1 MVVVLALGGIVSFL
15 SFALGGIAAVLL
27 LCMAWES
34 RRYELCE
41 GECLFYVRLS
51 MCFVII
57 AVMGFFSCG
66 DIESLTFD
74 EKEPTVDV
82 LETRQ
87 LRAFDEND
95 DDGIHI
101 DRRKTNLAVY
111 VSESIDVGESEKS
124 GSYTVMEDELGDGG
138 IKEASYPKDET
149 RMYEDATAETAR
161 VEEVDEVWLES
172 VRGGFEPYRVCGF
185 AVPPS
190 LRRTGV
196 RLPFVEMYN
205 AEEGREAVL
214 LNPNN
219 FIRSAT
225 VRVTR

>member
-149 RMYEDATAETAR
+149 RMYEDATAAETAR
-161 VEEVDEVWLES
+161 VEEVEVSTVTKVHGIWLVFPIEGEYTVS
-172 VRGGFEPYRVCGF
+172 DKEYRIH
-185 AVPPS
+185 VPAGT
-190 LRRTGV
+190 LDMARIGETG
-196 RLPFVEMYN
+196 ETG
-205 AEEGREAVL
+205 E
-214 LNPNN
+214 
-219 FIRSAT
+219 
-225 VRVTR
+225 

>member
-1 MVVVLALGGIVSFL
+1 LKDIGGRGTPVLVVVLALGGIVSFL

-95 DDGIHI
+95 EP
-101 DRRKTNLAVY
+101 RRL
-111 VSESIDVGESEKS
+111 
-124 GSYTVMEDELGDGG
+124 
-138 IKEASYPKDET
+138 
-149 RMYEDATAETAR
+149 R
-161 VEEVDEVWLES
+161 V
-172 VRGGFEPYRVCGF
+172 
-185 AVPPS
+185 
-190 LRRTGV
+190 
-196 RLPFVEMYN
+196 
-205 AEEGREAVL
+205 
-214 LNPNN
+214 
-219 FIRSAT
+219 
-225 VRVTR
+225 

>member
-161 VEEVDEVWLES
+161 VEEVEVSTVTKVHGIWLVFPIE
-172 VRGGFEPYRVCGF
+172 GL
-185 AVPPS
+185 S
-190 LRRTGV
+190 L
-196 RLPFVEMYN
+196 
-205 AEEGREAVL
+205 
-214 LNPNN
+214 
-219 FIRSAT
+219 IHI
-225 VRVTR
+225 